1 VPVRRHLTQPSY
13 GCPNAAGALVRPT

>member
-1 VPVRRHLTQPSY
+1 VPVRRNLTQPSY